1 MTDRTPARLADDAY
15 EALRALNHA
24 TLAPARGDEDWA
36 FPGDAYSV
44 VGNLSQAAMV
54 LPQALEQTEALV
66 KHLEASGN
74 LRSDRDML
82 DSDLAATYAGLA
94 EAKAAA
100 QTLFEALNR
109 AHSGLSPIAY
119 KD

>member
-1 MTDRTPARLADDAY
+1 MTEKTPARLADDAY

-24 TLAPARGDEDWA
+24 TLAPTRGDEDWE

-74 LRSDRDML
+74 LRSDRNTL
-82 DSDLAATYAGLA
+82 DTDLAATYEGLA

-109 AHSGLSPIAY
+109 VHSGLSPIAY

>member
-1 MTDRTPARLADDAY
+1 MTAKPPAKLADDAY

-24 TLAPARGDEDWA
+24 TLSTKGAADWE

-74 LRSDRDML
+74 LRSDRNTL
-82 DSDLAATYAGLA
+82 DTDLAATYHGLA
-94 EAKAAA
+94 EAQAAA